1 MGNSGQG
8 LYDEKYDV
16 GVQAI
21 GEPFGEG
28 EVENSAPFMAILF
41 KDQPKG
47 DGSEKFGKG
56 KDSKGLTR
64 CPISTSSRRFP
75 SMSKG
80 C

>member
-1 MGNSGQG
+1 MKSTSGMLAFGLWGNPLGK
-8 LYDEKYDV
+8 ERWK
-16 GVQAI
+16 
-21 GEPFGEG
+21 
-28 EVENSAPFMAILF
+28 NSAPFMAILF

-64 CPISTSSRRFP
+64 CPSSTSSRRFS